1 MKHMRFIASIGKTVA
16 RIIQITAIVALA
28 AVAIGCP
35 PEPADPGDG
44 NGDGGGGAATIPATP
59 AGFAATA
66 GDGAITLTW
75 NASSGATS
83 YEIYRGAGMDEPG
96 DEAFATVDS
105 GTTYEDMGLTNG
117 VAYRYAIAAKNS
129 AGTSARSA
137 VITATVGAI
146 IEISVDSDP
155 DMEGDQPVEEIMER
169 AGGAEITVATLQ
181 ATDANGAIPAEELTY
196 TITNPTES
204 HPFMLDGNR
213 LIVPA
218 NEAID
223 YETNPSFTISIQ
235 ANRTGGASG
244 ITGLIDI
251 AIAIGN
257 IDDAAPVFGAI
268 PDVIIIENGAT
279 QFATGALTIQATD
292 DIGDDE
298 IAYAFLN
305 SDGTTTAMAS
315 GFAIDPA
322 TGAITIDDRADVRHQ
337 TPRQIR
343 SRYPYRR
350 STHRPTRSARLPR
363 GSK

>member
-83 YEIYRGAGMDEPG
+83 YEIYRGADVWTSRG

-105 GTTYEDMGLTNG
+105 GTTYEDTDLTNG

-137 VITATVGAI
+137 VITATVGAV

-155 DMEGDQPVEEIMER
+155 DMEGDQPIEEIMER
-169 AGGAEITVATLQ
+169 AGGAEITVATLR
-181 ATDANGAIPAEELTY
+181 AADAMLAGELTY

-268 PDVIIIENGAT
+268 PDVIIIENDAM

-315 GFAIDPA
+315 GFAIDRA
-322 TGAITIDDRADVRHQ
+322 TGAISVTTAPMYDTADAAANRANL
-337 TPRQIR
+337 PF
-343 SRYPYRR
+343 RR
-350 STHRPTRSARLPR
+350 ATHRPTRAARLPR
-363 GSK
+363 GST